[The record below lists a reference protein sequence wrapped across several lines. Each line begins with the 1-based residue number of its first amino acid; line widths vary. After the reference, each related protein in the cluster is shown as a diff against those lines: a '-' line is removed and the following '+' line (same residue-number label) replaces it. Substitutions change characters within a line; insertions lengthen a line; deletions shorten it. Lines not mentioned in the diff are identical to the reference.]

1 MKKSLVIAL
10 AVIILAGSG
19 IVFAEYAP
27 YETLFG
33 VNAENLSSETEQSAE
48 NDEAIENNSENER
61 LEVSEAV
68 HNALSDNALTPKD
81 GNAFGKVVSDQAK
94 DESIDL
100 GQIVSDAAREA
111 AREQNRQNNNGASA
125 EERSEVAEAVHEVL
139 GGGESTP
146 GDGNEFG
153 EKVSEQAREK
163 GAEFGQEVSDAA
175 RNANGSSSAGN
186 RGNSGNARPQGA
198 GKPGN

>member
-1 MKKSLVIAL
+1 MSKTLLIAL

-19 IVFAEYAP
+19 IVFADYSPYA
-27 YETLFG
+27 TLLG
-33 VNAENLSSETEQSAE
+33 VSAENVNSETEESAE
-48 NDEAIENNSENER
+48 NDEKIENNSESER
-61 LEVSEAV
+61 PKVSEAV
-68 HNALSDNALTPKD
+68 HNALSDNAATPKD
-81 GNAFGKVVSDQAK
+81 GNAFGKEVSERAK

-111 AREQNRQNNNGASA
+111 AHEQNRKNNNTSA

-139 GGGESTP
+139 SGGESTP

-153 EKVSEQAREK
+153 EKVSKRAQEK
-163 GAEFGQEVSDAA
+163 GAELGRDVSDTA
-175 RNANGSSSAGN
+175 RNANGSSNAEN
-186 RGNSGNARPQGA
+186 RGNSGNARPQGT